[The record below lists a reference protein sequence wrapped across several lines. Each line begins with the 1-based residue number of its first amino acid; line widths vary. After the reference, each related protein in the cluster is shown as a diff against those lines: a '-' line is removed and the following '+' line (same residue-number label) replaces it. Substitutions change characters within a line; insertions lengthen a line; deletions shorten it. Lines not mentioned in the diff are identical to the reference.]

1 MRLIQ
6 KNKKNIKEIV
16 TALKNGAV
24 LILPT
29 DTIYGLVC
37 DAVNDQSVK
46 KIFKIKNR
54 AKQKSLPIFVSGIK
68 QAKKFATINK
78 NQEAFL
84 KENWPGAM
92 TVILKAKKGLSSL
105 VYKNYTIGL
114 RAPNYEFLSLILK
127 EFKKPLAQTS
137 ANVSGLMAT
146 TKIKEVLEQFDQ
158 RDIQPDIVID
168 AGDLP
173 KSQPS
178 TIIDITGDKIKI
190 LRK

>member
-68 QAKKFATINK
+68 QAKKLASINK

-84 KENWPGAM
+84 KENWPGAI
-92 TVILKAKKGLSSL
+92 TAILEAKKGLSSL
-105 VYKNYTIGL
+105 VYKNGTIGL